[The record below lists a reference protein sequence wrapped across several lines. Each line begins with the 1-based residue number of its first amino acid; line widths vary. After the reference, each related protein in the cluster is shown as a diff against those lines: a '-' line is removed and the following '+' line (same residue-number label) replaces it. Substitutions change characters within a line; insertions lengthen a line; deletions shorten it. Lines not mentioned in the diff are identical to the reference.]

1 MSAAVYRDE
10 PGKVAS
16 VVMAVAVHVA
26 FLILLV
32 LGVSWQHHRPAVVEV
47 ELWSDLPPV
56 PSLKAPVRPPPPAPE
71 VAIKPPPPP
80 PPPVEVKPPPRVE
93 LQPAPEPKPIV
104 KPDIALEKEKQEK
117 ERRIREELARV
128 EARKKEEARKREEL
142 AQAEARRKAQARKR
156 EELAQAEARKK
167 EEARKREELAQAEI
181 RRKEAAEKQRIA
193 ALEAEQARRER
204 EQQEALRRLQQQ
216 EAAAQSAARAEFV
229 GKIRAKI
236 RRYIVVPPNIKGNPQ
251 VEFEVVLL
259 PTGDVLGVKL
269 KKGSEYAAYDSAV
282 ERAIMKAQPLP
293 VPKDSALFK
302 DFRELHLQFR
312 PNE

>member
-16 VVMAVAVHVA
+16 GVMAVAVHVA
-26 FLILLV
+26 FLLLLV
-32 LGVSWQHHRPAVVEV
+32 LGVSWQHHPSAVIAV

-56 PSLKAPVRPPPPAPE
+56 PSVKASAREPVPTPKVE
-71 VAIKPPPPP
+71 VKPPPPP
-80 PPPVEVKPPPRVE
+80 PPPVEVKPQPRVE
-93 LQPAPEPKPIV
+93 LNPAPEPKAIV
-104 KPDIALEKEKQEK
+104 KPDIVLEQERQDK
-117 ERRIREELARV
+117 ARRI
-128 EARKKEEARKREEL
+128 REEL
-142 AQAEARRKAQARKR
+142 AQAEARRKEAARKREELAQAEIRRKEEARKR

-181 RRKEAAEKQRIA
+181 RRKEKAEKQRIA
-193 ALEAEQARRER
+193 ALEAERSRRER

-216 EAAAQSAARAEFV
+216 QAAARASARAEFI

-251 VEFEVVLL
+251 AEFDVVLL
-259 PTGDVLGVKL
+259 PTGDVLSIKL
-269 KKGSEYAAYDSAV
+269 KKGSQYAAYDSAV

-293 VPKDSALFK
+293 VPKDSALFR
-302 DFRELHLQFR
+302 DFRELNLQFR